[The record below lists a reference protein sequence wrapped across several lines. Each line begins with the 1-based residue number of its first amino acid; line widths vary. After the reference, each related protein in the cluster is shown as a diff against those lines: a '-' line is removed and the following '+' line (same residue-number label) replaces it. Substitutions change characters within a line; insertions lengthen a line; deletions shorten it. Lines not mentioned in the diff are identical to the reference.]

1 LGEIK
6 KNDFAY
12 FTKSPHPQF
21 PYNIHMSLTLAELA
35 EKIGAKLQPA
45 SAASRVVTA
54 CATLADA
61 GDDQIS
67 FLVNPRYASQLT
79 ATHAAAVIV
88 GPRAAAI
95 DDRTLLIAD
104 DPYFAFQQALAW
116 LHGFR
121 THPSALPVP
130 SETSGGASIHPSA
143 KLGQNVVIHPFAV
156 VCEQAVI
163 GDRCILYPHVFLGP
177 HARLGDDVQLFPSVT
192 IYDHCTL
199 GHRVTLHAGCSIGHD
214 GFGYAT
220 HNGTHHKLPGTGNVV
235 IGDDVEM
242 GANCQVDRATLGST
256 TIGAGSKFSNNVT
269 IGHGCKIGRHNLFVA
284 QVGLAGSVTTGD
296 YVVLG
301 GQVGVAG
308 HLVIGDRAQIAAKSG
323 IMTDIPPDS
332 QWGGQPAQ
340 PLADAKRTILAA
352 QRVPNL
358 LARIKKLER
367 KLENR

>member
-1 LGEIK
+1 
-6 KNDFAY
+6 
-12 FTKSPHPQF
+12 
-21 PYNIHMSLTLAELA
+21 MSLTLAELA

-45 SAASRVVTA
+45 SVGSHRVSA

-61 GDDQIS
+61 ADDQIS

-79 ATHAAAVIV
+79 ATRAAAVIV
-88 GPRAAAI
+88 SPRAAAI

-104 DPYFAFQQALAW
+104 DPYFAFQQALML
-116 LHGFR
+116 LHGSR
-121 THPSALPVP
+121 IHPHPLPSDISP
-130 SETSGGASIHPSA
+130 LASIHPSA
-143 KLGQNVVIHPFAV
+143 RIGQNVVIHPFVV

-177 HARLGDDVQLFPSVT
+177 HARIGEDGQLFPSVT
-192 IYDHCTL
+192 LYDHCSL
-199 GHRVTLHAGCSIGHD
+199 GRRATLHAGCSIGHD

-220 HNGTHHKLPGTGNVV
+220 HAGIHHKLPAVGNVV

-242 GANCQVDRATLGST
+242 GANCQVDRATIGST
-256 TIGAGSKFSNNVT
+256 TIGSGTKFSNNVT

-308 HLVIGDRAQIAAKSG
+308 HITIGDRAQIAAKSG

-367 KLENR
+367 KLQHL